1 MISADPDV
9 VVAIIGAITLL
20 VAIGGFVYWLGKLSN
35 RVDNLDKKVDQLD
48 KKVDQLTEEVRK
60 GFQDVREEMRRS
72 QEEMREEMRRSQEEM
87 REEMRRGNQQLLLAL
102 ANHSHDADGQPIF
115 RVPVSAE

>member
-72 QEEMREEMRRSQEEM
+72 QEEMREEMRR
-87 REEMRRGNQQLLLAL
+87 GNQQLLLAL